1 MPKTV
6 GVPTQPRL
14 SALHN
19 EIMSRLDLVKDPCSV
34 ASGRPLGLV
43 EMGLIKEIE
52 VDEHG
57 AVDVHLRLTS
67 PACYLMTFLESE
79 STDQVSQCEG
89 VSEVRIH
96 PDEGL
101 DWSPSLISVDQL
113 SRGIVK

>member
-1 MPKTV
+1 MSRPSIAL
-6 GVPTQPRL
+6 TQPRL
-14 SALHN
+14 VELHD

-43 EMGLIKEIE
+43 EMGLIRQ
-52 VDEHG
+52 VDVDKHG

-79 STDQVSQCEG
+79 SKDQISACEG

-101 DWSPSLISVDQL
+101 DWSPRLISVHSL
-113 SRGIVK
+113 SRAAAT